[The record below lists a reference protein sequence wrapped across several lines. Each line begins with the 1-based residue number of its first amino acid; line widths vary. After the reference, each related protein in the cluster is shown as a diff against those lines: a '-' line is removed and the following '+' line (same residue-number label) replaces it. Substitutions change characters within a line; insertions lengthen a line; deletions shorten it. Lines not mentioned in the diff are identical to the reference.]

1 MSHISNQQQA
11 TQQTCQLTRNIL
23 VTSALPYANGPI
35 HLGHLVEY
43 IQTDIWVRAMKA
55 QGHKVTYVCADDAH
69 GTAIMLKAEAN
80 GISPEEQIATVKASH
95 EADFAKFL
103 VNFDNY
109 YSTHSD
115 ENKALS
121 ELIYNRLNDA
131 GYISHADV
139 EQLFDTEKGL
149 FLADRFVKG
158 ECPDCSAK
166 DQYGDNCE
174 VCSSTYNATELK
186 NPYSTL
192 SESKPVIKTSKHYF
206 FDLPQFNDFLKDWTT
221 GTQITKGDSGKEKP
235 RLQSSVSNKLQEW
248 FEAGLAKWDISR
260 DAPYFGFK
268 IPNTPAD
275 EPDKYFY
282 VWLDAPVGYMA
293 SFQNLCDKRDDLNF
307 DDYWLADNADKT
319 EVYHFIG
326 KDIVYFHAL
335 FWPAMLKGANFRTPN
350 GVFAHGFLT
359 VNGEK
364 MSKSRGTFVKA
375 ETYLNHLNPEYL
387 RYYFASKLSASV
399 EDINLDMADFIQKVN
414 SDLVGKVVNIASR
427 CAGFITKKY
436 AGKLSANTSEP
447 ELMQAVIDAGND
459 IAAAYENREFAKA
472 MRLIMA
478 QADKANEYIDAQKPW
493 ALAKIEGKEQE
504 VQDVCSMGI
513 NLFRQLMVYLAPVLP
528 ELAENARQFLQI
540 DSLDFASRSHVLLNH
555 EIAKF
560 KPLMQRVEQKQV
572 DEMIEDS
579 KDSLSGAEGAANAT
593 AETTTDKAKSKKDKK
608 PKEKQKAAASD
619 EYLSFDD
626 FIKVQLKVAE
636 IVNAELVEGADKLLA
651 LTLDVGDIDYSKN
664 DAGEKVTRNV
674 FSGIRASYPDPS
686 VLIGRHVVAVTNLAP
701 RKMRFGVSE
710 GMVIAAGNDDGIYLL
725 SPDSGAKAGDVV
737 S

>member
-1 MSHISNQQQA
+1 MSVNSQRQ
-11 TQQTCQLTRNIL
+11 IL
-23 VTSALPYANGPI
+23 VTSALPYANGDI

-43 IQTDIWVRAMKA
+43 IQTDVWVRAMRA
-55 QGHKVTYVCADDAH
+55 LGHKVTYVCADDAH
-69 GTAIMLKAEAN
+69 GTAIMLKAQDN
-80 GISPEEQIATVKASH
+80 GISPEEQIANVKAAH

-103 VNFDNY
+103 IGFDNY
-109 YSTHSD
+109 HSTHCD
-115 ENKALS
+115 ENKHYS
-121 ELIYNRLNDA
+121 ELIYNRLSDA
-131 GYISHADV
+131 DYISHADV

-158 ECPDCSAK
+158 ECPNCGAK

-174 VCSSTYNATELK
+174 VCSATYNATELK

-192 SESKPVIKTSKHYF
+192 SDSTPVIKTSKHYF
-206 FDLPQFNDFLKDWTT
+206 FDLPQFNEFLKEWTT
-221 GTQITKGDSGKEKP
+221 GTVVIQGEETP

-307 DDYWLADNADKT
+307 DDYWLPENADNT

-364 MSKSRGTFVKA
+364 MSKARGTFIKA
-375 ETYLNHLNPEYL
+375 NTYAKHLNPECL
-387 RYYFASKLSASV
+387 RYYFASKLTNKV
-399 EDINLDMADFIQKVN
+399 EDYNLDMADFIQKVN

-436 AGKLSANTSEP
+436 DGKLSANISEP
-447 ELMQAVIDAGND
+447 ELMQSVVEAGDA
-459 IAAAYENREFAKA
+459 IANAYENREFSKA

-478 QADKANEYIDAQKPW
+478 QADKANEYIDAKKPW
-493 ALAKIEGKEQE
+493 ALAKEDGKEQE

-528 ELAENARQFLQI
+528 NLCENARQFLQI
-540 DSLDFASRSHVLLNH
+540 DSLDFASRSELLTNH

-572 DEMIEDS
+572 DAMIDDS
-579 KDSLSGAEGAANAT
+579 KDSLAQANAGAT
-593 AETTTDKAKSKKDKK
+593 EVNSDKANSKKDKK
-608 PKEKQKAAASD
+608 SAKKDQQKGASATSD
-619 EYLSFDD
+619 DHISFDD

-636 IVNAELVEGADKLLA
+636 IKNAELVDGADKLLA
-651 LTLDVGDIDYSKN
+651 LTLDVGDTDENGNAI
-664 DAGEKVTRNV
+664 TRNV
-674 FSGIRASYPDPS
+674 FSGIRSSYPDPS
-686 VLIGRHVVAVTNLAP
+686 VLVGRHVVAVTNLAP
-701 RKMRFGVSE
+701 RKMRFGMSE

-725 SPDSGAKAGDVV
+725 SPDSGAKAGDTV